1 MSYASKRTDFDGAIG
16 NLDSKM
22 RVLIPPGCGEPQAL
36 LRALCERASRFHGLT
51 LVSGL
56 LLTDYPFLEPKCAD
70 HFRYLTTHVMPGSR
84 KAIAQGRAEYVPV
97 RLFDA
102 PRVFGRGGPLR
113 VDAVLLQVSPPDK
126 EGRVSLGPSTS
137 NPLPLAKQA
146 DLVIAQVNPRC
157 PRTFGNS
164 TLSLAEID
172 CLVEHEEELVE
183 YRAPRVGEVERQIAE
198 QIVPLIPQG
207 ATLQIGIGN
216 VPEAML
222 QGLAPG
228 LDLSL
233 AGMAVDTMVDLVER
247 GVVTGPWRAI
257 ELMGSRRLFDFAH
270 ENPRI
275 EMQDSLTGHNPLW
288 LGKIPKFVSVNSALE
303 VDLSG
308 QVNAESLAGEQISGL
323 GGQFDFVEASYW
335 SEGGFSIFA
344 FPSSSGKNGEFSR
357 IVKALKPGAAV
368 STPRYFT
375 RCVVTEYG
383 VADLWG
389 KTLKE
394 RAKALIRIAHP
405 KFREQLQ
412 QKD

>member
-1 MSYASKRTDFDGAIG
+1 MNTYRRKLTDWDGAIG
-16 NLDSKM
+16 RLDSKM

-36 LRALCERASRFHGLT
+36 LRALCARAARFQGLT

-56 LLTDYPFLEPKCAD
+56 LLTDYPFLEPKFAAN
-70 HFRYLTTHVMPGSR
+70 FRYLTTHVMPGSR
-84 KAIAQGRAEYVPV
+84 QALAQGRAEFVPA

-113 VDAVLLQVSPPDK
+113 VEAVLLQVSPPDK

-157 PRTFGNS
+157 PRTLGNS
-164 TLSLAEID
+164 SLSLEEID
-172 CLVEHEEELVE
+172 VLVEHEEELVE
-183 YRAPRVGEVERQIAE
+183 YRVPRVGEVERKIAE
-198 QIVPLIPQG
+198 QILPLIPNG

-257 ELMGSRRLFDFAH
+257 ELMGTRRLFDFAH
-270 ENPRI
+270 ENPRL

-288 LGKIPKFVSVNSALE
+288 LGRIPKFISVNSAVE
-303 VDLSG
+303 VDFSG
-308 QVNAESLAGEQISGL
+308 QVNAESLGEKQISGL

-335 SEGGFSIFA
+335 SEAGFSIFA
-344 FPSSSGKNGEFSR
+344 FPSTSGKSGEFSR
-357 IVKALKPGAAV
+357 IVKQLQPGAAV

-375 RCVVTEYG
+375 RYVVTEYG

-389 KTLKE
+389 KSLKE
-394 RAKALIRIAHP
+394 RAEALIRIAHP
-405 KFREQLQ
+405 KFREELARS
-412 QKD
+412 

>member
-1 MSYASKRTDFDGAIG
+1 MSYASKLTDWDGAIG
-16 NLDSKM
+16 RLDSKM

-36 LRALCERASRFHGLT
+36 VRALCARAARFQGLT

-56 LLTDYPFLEPKCAD
+56 LLTDYPFLDPQYAGN
-70 HFRYLTTHVMPGSR
+70 FRYITTHVMPGSR
-84 KAIAQGRAEYVPV
+84 QAIAQGRAEFVPV
-97 RLFDA
+97 RLFDT
-102 PRVFGRGGPLR
+102 PRLFGRGGPLR
-113 VDAVLLQVSPPDK
+113 VDAVLLQVSPPDQ

-157 PRTFGNS
+157 PRTMGNS
-164 TLSLAEID
+164 SLSLEEID
-172 CLVEHEEELVE
+172 VLVEHEEELVE
-183 YRAPRVGEVERQIAE
+183 YRAPRVGEVERKIAE
-198 QIVPLIPQG
+198 QILPLIPKG

-222 QGLAPG
+222 QGLVPG

-257 ELMGSRRLFDFAH
+257 ELMGTRRLFDFAH
-270 ENPRI
+270 ENPRL
-275 EMQDSLTGHNPLW
+275 EMQDSLTGHDPLW
-288 LGKIPKFVSVNSALE
+288 LGRIPKFISVNSAVE
-303 VDLSG
+303 VDFSG
-308 QVNAESLAGEQISGL
+308 QVNAESLGEKQISGL

-335 SEGGFSIFA
+335 SEAGFPIFA
-344 FPSSSGKNGEFSR
+344 FPSSSGKSGEFSR
-357 IVKALKPGAAV
+357 IVKQLKLGAAV

-375 RCVVTEYG
+375 RYVVTEYG

-389 KTLKE
+389 KSLKE
-394 RAKALIRIAHP
+394 RAEALIRIAHP
-405 KFREQLQ
+405 RFREELARS
-412 QKD
+412 

>member
-1 MSYASKRTDFDGAIG
+1 MNNYHRRLTDWDGAIAK
-16 NLDSKM
+16 LDSRM

-36 LRALCERASRFHGLT
+36 LRALCERANRFRGLT

-56 LLTDYPFLEPKCAD
+56 LLTDYPFLDPKHAD

-84 KAIAQGRAEYVPV
+84 QAVAEGRAEYVPM

-102 PRVFGRGGPLR
+102 PAVFGKGGPLR
-113 VDAVLLQVSPPDK
+113 VDAVLLQVSPPDRD
-126 EGRVSLGPSTS
+126 GRVSLGPSTS

-157 PRTFGNS
+157 PRTRGNS
-164 TLSLAEID
+164 SLSLEEID
-172 CLVEHEEELVE
+172 CLIEREEELAE
-183 YRAPRVGEVERQIAE
+183 YRAPRVGKAERQIAE
-198 QIVPLIPQG
+198 HIVPLIPKG

-216 VPEAML
+216 VPEALL
-222 QGLAPG
+222 QGLPKG

-233 AGMAVDTMVDLVER
+233 AGMAVDTMVDLVEQ
-247 GVVTGPWRAI
+247 GIVTGPWRAI
-257 ELMGSRRLFDFAH
+257 ELMGTRRLFDFAH
-270 ENPRI
+270 ENPRL
-275 EMQDSLTGHNPLW
+275 EMQDSLFGHNPLW
-288 LGKIPKFVSVNSALE
+288 LGKIPRFVSVNSAVE

-308 QVNAESLAGEQISGL
+308 QVNAESLGEEQISGL

-344 FPSSSGKNGEFSR
+344 FPSTSGKGGEFSR
-357 IVKALKPGAAV
+357 IVKQLKPGSKV

-394 RAKALIRIAHP
+394 RAEALIRIAHP
-405 KFREQLQ
+405 RFREELARS
-412 QKD
+412 

>member
-1 MSYASKRTDFDGAIG
+1 MNYRDKLTDFDGAIAR
-16 NLDSKM
+16 LDSRM

-36 LRALCERASRFHGLT
+36 VRALCDRAERFRGLT

-56 LLTDYPFLEPKCAD
+56 LLTDYPFLDPKYAD

-84 KAIAQGRAEYVPV
+84 KAIAERRAEFVPM

-102 PRVFGRGGPLR
+102 PRVFGKDGPLR
-113 VDAVLLQVSPPDK
+113 VDAVLLQVSPPDQD
-126 EGRVSLGPSTS
+126 GRVSLGPSAS

-157 PRTFGNS
+157 PRTLGNS
-164 TLSLAEID
+164 SLSLEEID

-183 YRAPRVGEVERQIAE
+183 YRSPKVGEVERKIAE
-198 QIVPLIPQG
+198 HIVPLIPKG

-222 QGLAPG
+222 QSLPQGLE
-228 LDLSL
+228 LSL

-257 ELMGSRRLFDFAH
+257 ELMGTRKLFDFAH
-270 ENPRI
+270 ENPRL
-275 EMQDSLTGHNPLW
+275 EMQDSFTGHNPLW
-288 LGKIPKFVSVNSALE
+288 LGKIPKFVSVNSAVE

-308 QVNAESLAGEQISGL
+308 QVNAESLGGEQISGL

-335 SEGGFSIFA
+335 SEGGFSVFA
-344 FPSSSGKNGEFSR
+344 FPSASGKSGEFSR
-357 IVKALKPGAAV
+357 IVKELKPGAKV

-375 RCVVTEYG
+375 RYVVTEYG

-389 KTLKE
+389 KSLKQ
-394 RAKALIRIAHP
+394 RAEALVRIAHP
-405 KFREQLQ
+405 KFREQLAR
-412 QKD
+412 